1 MVKFSVI
8 VTGDEILNCTVRDEN
23 YFFICNELN
32 SLGYLADEILFLRD
46 SREKISYHLKRL
58 VKDND
63 IIILTGGLGPA
74 PDDNTLSIIS
84 EAFSIPLELNTQA
97 LVMIKEAYGQKR
109 INRWREK
116 MAYIPSGAI
125 PIKNDIGTAP
135 GILLNL
141 NKTWII
147 ALPGVPSEMRYMFE
161 NYVKNEIIKKFGKI
175 NYIERN
181 FILEN
186 TDESSISD
194 IIENLR
200 KNFPGIY
207 IKTRA
212 GAMSERGKI
221 ILTISFRGD
230 ENNFLEIL
238 EKIKIEFQEKN
249 VNLKIP

>member
-1 MVKFSVI
+1 
-8 VTGDEILNCTVRDEN
+8 
-23 YFFICNELN
+23 
-32 SLGYLADEILFLRD
+32 
-46 SREKISYHLKRL
+46 
-58 VKDND
+58 
-63 IIILTGGLGPA
+63 
-74 PDDNTLSIIS
+74 
-84 EAFSIPLELNTQA
+84 
-97 LVMIKEAYGQKR
+97 
-109 INRWREK
+109 
-116 MAYIPSGAI
+116 
-125 PIKNDIGTAP
+125 
-135 GILLNL
+135 
-141 NKTWII
+141 
-147 ALPGVPSEMRYMFE
+147 MRYMFE

-194 IIENLR
+194 IIEDLR

-230 ENNFLEIL
+230 ENNLKEIL
-238 EKIKIEFQEKN
+238 EKIKMEFQEKN